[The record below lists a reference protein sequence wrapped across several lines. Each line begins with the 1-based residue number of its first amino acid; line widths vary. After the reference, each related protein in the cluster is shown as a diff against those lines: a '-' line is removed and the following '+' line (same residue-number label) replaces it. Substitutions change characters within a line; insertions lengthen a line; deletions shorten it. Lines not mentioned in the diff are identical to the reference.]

1 MAPASIHFASP
12 LHRLLLAFP
21 IALYAGGLASDITY
35 LNSEVVQWSHF
46 AAWMIAGAQA
56 FGALVLVFALFGA
69 IRRRKHAWRGRSMV
83 YLLLVVVMWTA
94 GLINSF
100 QHSRDGWSS
109 VGNTGLVLSIVC
121 TLAALVAG
129 WIAYSNPVL
138 REDAR

>member
-1 MAPASIHFASP
+1 MAPASINFASP

-46 AAWMIAGAQA
+46 AAWLIAGAQA
-56 FGALVLVFALFGA
+56 FGAVVLVIALFGLF
-69 IRRRKHAWRGRSMV
+69 RRRHNAWRGRATL
-83 YLLLVVVMWTA
+83 YLLLVAVMWIA

-109 VGNTGLVLSIVC
+109 VGTTGLVLSIVS

-129 WIAYSNPVL
+129 WIAFSNPVL
-138 REDAR
+138 RGDAR